1 MRRSFFDIPHWRS
14 RLVASM
20 LFSLACWLFLGLS
33 LVRLVDSW
41 APPYLVANVP
51 FFAMALA
58 LFLSIRY
65 ILTTDP
71 PSLVTDHPQVRTRPL
86 LLAFLSYLGA
96 NLLFLLITAVTDPSS
111 LTVNRV
117 ALTTRLLFITAAVLI
132 TPLQTSCEE
141 ILFRIMPV
149 RFLQGSKLKPS
160 TPVALFSA
168 LLFVLPHLSNT
179 EVAASESTPIVL
191 LYYAIFG
198 AATTAL
204 CLKSGGFEIA
214 LGVHAANNLFVAII
228 ANYPSSSLP
237 SHPFFLSLR
246 PTGTI
251 ADLVQLS
258 VSLGVVAVV
267 TRKRKTARQV
277 TPQPDSTDPP
287 KPPNVLSGR

>member
-65 ILTTDP
+65 ILNTDLHT
-71 PSLVTDHPQVRTRPL
+71 LVTDHRQIRRRPL
-86 LLAFLSYLGA
+86 LLGFLSYVGT
-96 NLLFLLITAVTDPSS
+96 NLLFLLITAVIYPKS
-111 LTVNRV
+111 VVFNRV
-117 ALTTRLLFITAAVLI
+117 PLTTRLLFIAAAVVI

-149 RFLQGSKLKPS
+149 RFLQGSKLKPNA
-160 TPVALFSA
+160 PVALLCA
-168 LLFVLPHLSNT
+168 LLFVLPHLSNK
-179 EVAASESTPIVL
+179 EVSTGASTPIVL

-198 AATTAL
+198 AATTYL
-204 CLKSGGFEIA
+204 CLRSGGFEIA
-214 LGVHAANNLFVAII
+214 LGIHAANNLFVAII
-228 ANYPSSSLP
+228 ANYPGSSLP
-237 SHPFFLSLR
+237 SHPFFLSHR
-246 PTGTI
+246 RTGTV

-258 VSLGVVAVV
+258 ISLAVVALV
-267 TRKRKTARQV
+267 TTERKSAQDGEMT
-277 TPQPDSTDPP
+277 T
-287 KPPNVLSGR
+287 NGNH